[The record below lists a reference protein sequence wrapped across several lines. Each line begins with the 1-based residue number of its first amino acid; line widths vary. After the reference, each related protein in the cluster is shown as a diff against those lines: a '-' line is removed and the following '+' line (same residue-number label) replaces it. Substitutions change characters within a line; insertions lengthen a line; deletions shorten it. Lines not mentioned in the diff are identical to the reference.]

1 MGVSSPKKKKEP
13 KSLWRKSVVYLG
25 LKKLCAT
32 PTFKN
37 GGDFN
42 ARRYL

>member
-1 MGVSSPKKKKEP
+1 MEEKRSIFGVK
-13 KSLWRKSVVYLG
+13 
-25 LKKLCAT
+25 KKLCAT